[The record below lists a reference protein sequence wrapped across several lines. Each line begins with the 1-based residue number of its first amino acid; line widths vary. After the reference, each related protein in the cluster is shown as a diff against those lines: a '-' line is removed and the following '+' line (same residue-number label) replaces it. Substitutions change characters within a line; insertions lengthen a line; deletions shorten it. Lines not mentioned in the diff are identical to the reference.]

1 MKRQPAV
8 AVNHLRCSVS
18 SQNYF
23 ELFDFPQTFAL
34 DMHLLETRWRL
45 LAGQVHPDRFANATA
60 AEKRVAMQWAS
71 TINEGYRVLKQ
82 PLARA
87 RYLCELAGSDLQTES
102 NTRMDGDFL
111 MRQMAW
117 REALDDAK
125 SAARPEAFSA
135 LHTELKEA
143 IADMQSHVA
152 SLIDQQQDTNA
163 AAAKVRE
170 WMFLDKL
177 LSEIQA
183 AKHELAD
190 RNQ

>member
-1 MKRQPAV
+1 
-8 AVNHLRCSVS
+8 VS

-23 ELFDFPQTFAL
+23 ELFNFPQTFAL
-34 DMHLLETRWRL
+34 DTHLLEARWRQ
-45 LAGQVHPDRFANATA
+45 LAGQVHPDRFANATS

-87 RYLCELAGSDLQTES
+87 RYLCELAGCDLQTES
-102 NTRMDGDFL
+102 NTRMDGAFL
-111 MRQMAW
+111 MRQMEW
-117 REALDDAK
+117 RETLDEAK
-125 SAARPEAFSA
+125 SAAKPEAFLA
-135 LHTELKEA
+135 LDTEIKEA
-143 IADMQSHVA
+143 IADMQCHVA
-152 SLIDQQQDTNA
+152 ALLDENNDANA

-177 LSEIQA
+177 LSEIQV